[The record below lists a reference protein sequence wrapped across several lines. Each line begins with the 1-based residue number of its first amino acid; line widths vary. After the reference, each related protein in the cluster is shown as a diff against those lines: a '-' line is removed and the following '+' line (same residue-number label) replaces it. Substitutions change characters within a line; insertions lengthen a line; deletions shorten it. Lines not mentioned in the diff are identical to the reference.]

1 MFRIFFT
8 SLCFLLAIN
17 CSHAQFNESAAD
29 RKYRRATQLYQKG
42 QVKKADELFKEIVR
56 LSPRDARV
64 YSNIGKYYYD
74 NSRFQDAAYYFEMGS
89 KSTANGRQSFALP
102 LAKAYYRAGAQERA
116 AAALREFRRSAGT
129 PPFLLEEVQQLQKSI
144 EFSRLVTYNTHSVNV
159 TNLGMAINSSY
170 DDYAPSFSPLNR
182 DLVFTRKVNGID
194 ENFFAA
200 QLDTCG
206 FWSVAEDMGFPLN
219 SASPESFQNRAY
231 NDKYMIYQ
239 KCDNRSVNGWERGG
253 CDLYLSY
260 ATKQGWSEPR
270 PFGYT
275 INTVAFE
282 GMPSLSADESAL
294 YFVSDRP
301 GGYGG
306 KDIWVSYFVNGRWQ
320 VPKNLGPNVNTEKDE
335 TAPGIAADG
344 KTLFFSS
351 NGRPGMGGFDI
362 FTSKLLSDSSWTM
375 AANLGTPINSG
386 FDEIAGSVSLNGREL
401 YFSSDQPGGYGGMD
415 IYKAELPKPFQPR
428 PMSIVYGRLF
438 DFETKSVVT
447 NASIQIDAL
456 TLEGKDAHLWSNKGD
471 GSFYIA
477 LPRNTKYLVNI
488 EHTYYQPFSDTLVVG
503 AREIDTL
510 QYALYINGYEPVRQ
524 EAIVNTYDFT
534 QFGREQEDS
543 ICLDLNQVLQPF
555 SGKMVGIQVE
565 GYYKPED
572 SAQLKAFNTALMQC
586 FYKMGIGEDYV
597 QFTYQAF
604 DVLPAND
611 TAASL
616 PVAPGKVVLKIEY
629 LNPQKQE

>member
-8 SLCFLLAIN
+8 SLCFLLAITN
-17 CSHAQFNESAAD
+17 SQAQMNQSAAD

-42 QVKKADELFKEIVR
+42 QVKKADGIFKEIIS

-74 NSRFQDAAYYFEMGS
+74 NNRFQDAAYYFDMGS
-89 KSTANGRQSFALP
+89 KSVANGKQIFALP

-116 AAALREFRRSAGT
+116 AVALRAFRKSAAT

-144 EFSRLVTYNTHSVNV
+144 EFSRLVTYNTHNVSVQ
-159 TNLGMAINSSY
+159 NLGMAINSSY

-194 ENFFAA
+194 ENFFFAR
-200 QLDTCG
+200 LDTCG
-206 FWSVAEDMGFPLN
+206 FWSVAEDMGLPLN
-219 SASPESFQNRAY
+219 SANPESFQNRAY

-260 ATKQGWSEPR
+260 ATRQGWSEPR

-275 INTVAFE
+275 INTTSFE
-282 GMPSLSADESAL
+282 GMPSLSADETTL

-306 KDIWVSYFVNGRWQ
+306 KDIWLSYFVNGKWQ
-320 VPKNLGPNVNTEKDE
+320 VPVNLGPNVNTEKDE
-335 TAPGIAADG
+335 TAPSIAADG

-362 FTSKLLSDSSWTM
+362 FSSKLIADSSWTL
-375 AANLGTPINSG
+375 AANLGSPINSG

-415 IYKAELPKPFQPR
+415 IYKAELPKPFQPK

-438 DFETKSVVT
+438 DFETKSPVT
-447 NASIQIDAL
+447 SASIQIDAL
-456 TLEGKDAHLWSNKGD
+456 TLEGKDSHLWSNKGD

-477 LPRNTKYLVNI
+477 MPRNTKYLVNI
-488 EHTYYQPFSDTLVVG
+488 EQTYYQPFSDTLVVG

-510 QYALYINGYEPVRQ
+510 LYPLYVNGYEPVRQ
-524 EAIVNTYDFT
+524 ETVVGTYDFT
-534 QFGREQEDS
+534 QFSREQEDS

-555 SGKMVGIQVE
+555 SGKMVGIQVDC
-565 GYYKPED
+565 YYRAAD
-572 SAQLKAFNTALMQC
+572 TARLKAFKTSVMQC
-586 FYKMGIGEDYV
+586 FYKMGISEDYV
-597 QFTYQAF
+597 QFTYWESK
-604 DVLPAND
+604 VLTGNEATVPH
-611 TAASL
+611 SGE
-616 PVAPGKVVLKIEY
+616 PGKAIVKIEY

>member
-8 SLCFLLAIN
+8 SLCFLLAI
-17 CSHAQFNESAAD
+17 SHSQAQSSESAAD

-42 QVKKADELFKEIVR
+42 QVKRADGIFKEMISS
-56 LSPRDARV
+56 SPRDARI

-74 NSRFQDAAYYFEMGS
+74 NNRFQDAAYYFEMGS
-89 KSTANGRQSFALP
+89 KSVINGRHIFALP

-116 AAALREFRRSAGT
+116 AAALREFRKGPAT
-129 PPFLLEEVQQLQKSI
+129 PSFLIEEVQQLQKSI
-144 EFSRLVTYNTHSVNV
+144 EFSRLVTYHTHNVSVE
-159 TNLGMAINSSY
+159 NLGMAINSAY

-182 DLVFTRKVNGID
+182 DLVFTRKINGID
-194 ENFFAA
+194 ENFFSS

-231 NDKYMIYQ
+231 NERYMIYQ

-260 ATKQGWSEPR
+260 ATRNGWSEPR

-320 VPKNLGPNVNTEKDE
+320 VPQNLGPNINTEKDE
-335 TAPGIAADG
+335 IAPSIAADG

-351 NGRPGMGGFDI
+351 NGRPGMGGLDI
-362 FTSKLLSDSSWTM
+362 FFSKLLADSSWTM
-375 AANLGTPINSG
+375 AANLGSPVNSC

-401 YFSSDQPGGYGGMD
+401 YYASDQPGGYGGMD
-415 IYKAELPKPFQPR
+415 IYKAELPKPFQPA

-456 TLEGKDAHLWSNKGD
+456 TLEGRDTHLWSNKGD

-477 LPRNTKYLVNI
+477 MPRNTKYLVNI
-488 EHTYYQPFSDTLVVG
+488 EHTYYQPFSDTLLVG
-503 AREIDTL
+503 AREIDSI
-510 QYALYINGYEPVRQ
+510 LYPLYVNGYEPVHQ
-524 EAIVNTYDFT
+524 EAIAATYYFRDYS
-534 QFGREQEDS
+534 RESEDS
-543 ICLDLNQVLQPF
+543 ICLELNQALQPF
-555 SGKMVGIQVE
+555 SGKMVGIKINC
-565 GYYKPED
+565 YYDPGD
-572 SAQLKAFNTALMQC
+572 TVHLKAFSHSLMQC

-597 QFTYQAF
+597 EFTYSTSTGSG
-604 DVLPAND
+604 DGN
-611 TAASL
+611 AATPQS
-616 PVAPGKVVLKIEY
+616 PGKAIVKIEY

>member
-8 SLCFLLAIN
+8 SLCFLLAIAH
-17 CSHAQFNESAAD
+17 SHAQFNESAAD

-42 QVKKADELFKEIVR
+42 QVKKADGIFKEIIR
-56 LSPRDARV
+56 IAPKEARV

-74 NSRFQDAAYYFEMGS
+74 NNRFQDAAYYFEMGS
-89 KSTANGRQSFALP
+89 KSTANGRQIFALP

-116 AAALREFRRSAGT
+116 AAALRSFRKSAAA
-129 PPFLLEEVQQLQKSI
+129 PSFLLEEVQQLQKSI
-144 EFSRLVTYNTHSVNV
+144 EFSRLVTYNTHDVSV

-182 DLVFTRKVNGID
+182 DLVFTRKINGID

-200 QLDTCG
+200 RLDTCG

-239 KCDNRSVNGWERGG
+239 KCDNRSVNGWEQGG

-260 ATKQGWSEPR
+260 ATRQGWSEPR

-275 INTVAFE
+275 INTVSFE
-282 GMPSLSADESAL
+282 GMPSLSADETAL

-320 VPKNLGPNVNTEKDE
+320 APKNLGPNVNTEKDE
-335 TAPGIAADG
+335 TAPSIAADG

-362 FTSKLLSDSSWTM
+362 YASKLLADSSWTM
-375 AANLGTPINSG
+375 AANLGNPVNSS

-401 YFSSDQPGGYGGMD
+401 YFSSDKPGGYGGMD
-415 IYKAELPKPFQPR
+415 IYKAELPQPFQPR
-428 PMSIVYGRLF
+428 AMSIVYGRLS

-447 NASIQIDAL
+447 NASVQIDAL
-456 TLEGKDAHLWSNKGD
+456 TLEGKDAQLWSNKGD

-477 LPRNTKYLVNI
+477 LPRNTRYLVRI
-488 EHTYYQPFSDTLVVG
+488 EHTYYQPFSDTLMVG
-503 AREIDTL
+503 VREVDTL
-510 QYALYINGYEPVRQ
+510 QYALYVNGYEPVQ
-524 EAIVNTYDFT
+524 QSALVSTYDFI
-534 QFGREQEDS
+534 QFSRGQEDS
-543 ICLDLNQVLQPF
+543 ICLDLNQALQPF
-555 SGKMVGIQVE
+555 SGKMVGINIDC
-565 GYYKPED
+565 YYNPGD
-572 SAQLKAFNTALMQC
+572 SAQLKAFSTSVMQC
-586 FYKMGIGEDYV
+586 FYKMGISEEYV
-597 QFTYQAF
+597 QFTYWESK
-604 DVLPAND
+604 VLAGSDPAA
-611 TAASL
+611 THSGQ
-616 PVAPGKVVLKIEY
+616 PGKALLKIEY
-629 LNPQKQE
+629 LNPQKQD

>member
-8 SLCFLLAIN
+8 SLCFFLAIN
-17 CSHAQFNESAAD
+17 HSHAQFNQSAAD

-42 QVKKADELFKEIVR
+42 QVKKADGIFKEIVS
-56 LSPRDARV
+56 LSPGDARI

-74 NSRFQDAAYYFEMGS
+74 NNRFQDAAYYFEMGS
-89 KSTANGRQSFALP
+89 KSTVNGRQIFALP
-102 LAKAYYRAGAQERA
+102 LAKAHYRAGAQERA
-116 AAALREFRRSAGT
+116 GVALRAFRKSAAT

-144 EFSRLVTYNTHSVNV
+144 EFSRLVTYNTHNVGV

-194 ENFFAA
+194 ENFFSAR
-200 QLDTCG
+200 LDTCG

-219 SASPESFQNRAY
+219 SANPESFQNRAY

-306 KDIWVSYFVNGRWQ
+306 KDIWVSYFVNGKWQ
-320 VPKNLGPNVNTEKDE
+320 VPENLGPNVNTEKEE
-335 TAPGIAADG
+335 TAPSIAADG

-362 FTSKLLSDSSWTM
+362 FSSKLLSDSSWTM
-375 AANLGTPINSG
+375 AANLGSPINSG
-386 FDEIAGSVSLNGREL
+386 FDEIAGSVSLNGEEL

-415 IYKAELPKPFQPR
+415 IYKAELPKPYQPKS
-428 PMSIVYGRLF
+428 MSIVYGRLF
-438 DFETKSVVT
+438 DFETKSVVA
-447 NASIQIDAL
+447 NASVQIDAL
-456 TLEGKDAHLWSNKGD
+456 TLEGNDARLLSNKGD
-471 GSFYIA
+471 GSFHIA
-477 LPRNTKYLVNI
+477 MPRNTKYLVHI
-488 EHTYYQPFSDTLVVG
+488 EHPYYQPFIDTLIVG

-510 QYALYINGYEPVRQ
+510 QYPLYVTGYEPVRQ
-524 EAIVNTYDFT
+524 EAVLSTYDFT
-534 QFGREQEDS
+534 QFGQEQEDS
-543 ICLDLNQVLQPF
+543 ICLDLNQALHPY
-555 SGKMVGIQVE
+555 SGKMVGIQVACHYRA
-565 GYYKPED
+565 GD
-572 SAQLKAFNTALMQC
+572 SAQLNTFKTSVMQC

-597 QFTYQAF
+597 QFTYWESKA
-604 DVLPAND
+604 LPGND
-611 TAASL
+611 AVIPNSGE
-616 PVAPGKVVLKIEY
+616 PGKAILKIEY

>member
-8 SLCFLLAIN
+8 SLCFLLAVTY
-17 CSHAQFNESAAD
+17 SHAQFNESAAD

-42 QVKKADELFKEIVR
+42 QVKKADGIFKEIVR
-56 LSPRDARV
+56 SSPRDARV

-74 NSRFQDAAYYFEMGS
+74 NNRFQDAAYYFEMGS
-89 KSTANGRQSFALP
+89 KSTLNGRHSFALP

-116 AAALREFRRSAGT
+116 AAALREFRRSAAT

-144 EFSRLVTYNTHSVNV
+144 EFSRLVTYNTHSVSV

-182 DLVFTRKVNGID
+182 DLVFTRKINGID

-231 NDKYMIYQ
+231 NEKYMIYQ

-275 INTVAFE
+275 INTVSFE

-362 FTSKLLSDSSWTM
+362 FTSKLLADSSWTV

-401 YFSSDQPGGYGGMD
+401 YFASDQPGGYGGMD

-428 PMSIVYGRLF
+428 AMSIVYGRLF

-477 LPRNTKYLVNI
+477 MPRNTKYLVNI
-488 EHTYYQPFSDTLVVG
+488 EHTYYQPFSDTLVIG

-510 QYALYINGYEPVRQ
+510 LYPLYINGYEPVRQ
-524 EAIVNTYDFT
+524 DTIVSTYDFA
-534 QFGREQEDS
+534 QYGRGQEDS

-555 SGKMVGIQVE
+555 SGKMVGIKVE
-565 GYYKPED
+565 AYYRTDD

-597 QFTYQAF
+597 HFTYKASEVF
-604 DVLPAND
+604 SGND
-611 TAASL
+611 TAAKDSGET
-616 PVAPGKVVLKIEY
+616 GKAQIKIEY

>member
-8 SLCFLLAIN
+8 SICFLLAVTH
-17 CSHAQFNESAAD
+17 SQAQFNESAAD

-42 QVKKADELFKEIVR
+42 QVKKADGIFKEIIS
-56 LSPRDARV
+56 LFPRDARV

-74 NSRFQDAAYYFEMGS
+74 NNRFQDAAYYFEMGS
-89 KSTANGRQSFALP
+89 KSTTNGRQNFALP

-116 AAALREFRRSAGT
+116 AVALREFRKSAAT
-129 PPFLLEEVQQLQKSI
+129 PSFLLEEVQQLQKAI
-144 EFSRLVTYNTHSVNV
+144 EFSRLVTYNTHNVSV
-159 TNLGMAINSSY
+159 TNLGMAINSAF

-182 DLVFTRKVNGID
+182 DLVFTRKINGID
-194 ENFFAA
+194 ENFFFAR
-200 QLDTCG
+200 LDTCG

-275 INTVAFE
+275 INTVSFE

-306 KDIWVSYFVNGRWQ
+306 KDIWVSYFVSGRWQ

-335 TAPGIAADG
+335 TAPAIAADG

-351 NGRPGMGGFDI
+351 NGRPGMGGLDI
-362 FTSKLLSDSSWTM
+362 FFSKQLADSSWTM
-375 AANLGTPINSG
+375 AANLGSPINSG

-415 IYKAELPKPFQPR
+415 IYRAELPKPFQPG

-456 TLEGKDAHLWSNKGD
+456 SLEGKDAHLWSNKGD

-477 LPRNTKYLVNI
+477 MPRNTKYLVNI

-503 AREIDTL
+503 AREIDTV
-510 QYALYINGYEPVRQ
+510 QYPLYVNGYEPVPQ
-524 EAIVNTYDFT
+524 EATGNTYDFT
-534 QFGREQEDS
+534 RFDRGQEDS
-543 ICLDLNQVLQPF
+543 LCLDLNQVLQPF
-555 SGKMVGIQVE
+555 SGKMVGIKVDC
-565 GYYKPED
+565 YYNTAD
-572 SAQLKAFNTALMQC
+572 SMQLKAFSNSMLQC
-586 FYKMGIGEDYV
+586 FYKMGVGEDYV
-597 QFTYQAF
+597 QFTYWESKA
-604 DVLPAND
+604 LTGSD
-611 TAASL
+611 TTA
-616 PVAPGKVVLKIEY
+616 PHTPGKAIVKIEY
-629 LNPQKQE
+629 LSPQKQE